1 LETNPQLDQ
10 STALRAQIAS
20 HVNPEYPAG
29 ADWGKE
35 AAIMVRILDD
45 VWTFRSP
52 RACSNSAIKALR
64 RRIPTLLTLALLA
77 TVPVPAQEPARTSSR
92 AEAITIIANARK
104 IVTPNG
110 VERLERVRIGN
121 IDQWVSIRGV
131 DRRNPVLLY
140 IHGDPGY
147 VSIPM
152 SWWFARGLEE
162 CFTVVQWDQR
172 AAGKTFLLNDPAT
185 IAPTLTPE
193 RMIADAEEMAAWAR
207 KEFGKDKIFVLGHSY
222 GSFLGLQ
229 LAQRHPEWLYA
240 YIGVCQLIDGPESE
254 RRGWRFAMDAARR
267 AGNAEAVRELE
278 AIAPY
283 GGPGRTTPIKDIYIE
298 RKWVSYYG
306 GVMAYR
312 RDNSDDSALAQL
324 SPDYT
329 DQEIDHIWDG
339 NKFATPYLLPEVI
352 ALDLTPIK
360 KLSVPLILFEGRHD
374 RTVNSDV
381 AAAWLDTVKAPEKH
395 LVWFEH
401 SGHMPM
407 TEERGKFL
415 LSLVRY
421 ARPAAEKAGD
431 VAP

>member
-1 LETNPQLDQ
+1 
-10 STALRAQIAS
+10 
-20 HVNPEYPAG
+20 
-29 ADWGKE
+29 
-35 AAIMVRILDD
+35 MVRISDD
-45 VWTFRSP
+45 VWTFLPP
-52 RACSNSAIKALR
+52 RASRNSAIKAIR
-64 RRIPTLLTLALLA
+64 PISLAFALFA
-77 TVPVPAQEPARTSSR
+77 TAALGAQEPAKPASR
-92 AEAITIIANARK
+92 AEATAIIANARK
-104 IVTPNG
+104 ILTPNG
-110 VERLERVRIGN
+110 VERLEKVRIGE
-121 IDQWVSIRGV
+121 IDQWVSIRGT

-140 IHGDPGY
+140 IHGGPGY

-152 SWWFARGLEE
+152 SWWFSRGLEE
-162 CFTVVQWDQR
+162 YFTVVQWDQR
-172 AAGKTFLLNDPAT
+172 AAGKTFLLTDPAT
-185 IAPTLTPE
+185 IAPTLSNE

-229 LAQRHPEWLYA
+229 LAQRHPAWLYA

-254 RRGWRFAMDAARR
+254 RRGWQFAMDAARR
-267 AGNAEAVRELE
+267 AGNAEAVQELE
-278 AIAPY
+278 AIGPY
-283 GGPGRTTPIKDIYIE
+283 GAPGRTIPIKDIYVE

-329 DQEIDHIWDG
+329 DQEISHIWDG
-339 NKFATPYLLPEVI
+339 NKFSTPYLLPEVV
-352 ALDLTPIK
+352 ALDLTK
-360 KLSVPLILFEGRHD
+360 VNKLSLPLILFEGRHD
-374 RTVNSDV
+374 RTVNSEV
-381 AAAWLDTVKAPEKH
+381 AATWFDTVKAPEKQ

-421 ARPAAEKAGD
+421 ARPIAEKARD